1 MARGRKFK
9 IPEDQWLTIARRH
22 EQGESYEALGEEFG
36 VTGATILNT
45 IQRAKIAGRTK
56 TRVGKEGNGGGS
68 ILREVERPTLM
79 LTSRMLTKEA
89 GISTVV
95 PQMLEALQ
103 AFNKACSSPG
113 DQVSKGRALKAVE
126 DLFPTLVQLRV
137 ELGR

>member
-1 MARGRKFK
+1 MARGRPFG
-9 IPEDQWLTIARRH
+9 IPADKWATVARRH
-22 EQGESYEALGEEFG
+22 EQGEAVADLAREYRVTDATLYKTIARGKKEA
-36 VTGATILNT
+36 
-45 IQRAKIAGRTK
+45 AKAK
-56 TRVGKEGNGGGS
+56 TRGKEGNGGL
-68 ILREVERPTLM
+68 ILPTVGPA
-79 LTSRMLTKEA
+79 SRMLTKEA